1 MSEKREVILEAK
13 HVTRRFAAS
22 HGRTLLAN
30 NDINLKMYKGE
41 TLGLVGESGC
51 GKSTLLRCLSGLE
64 TVTSGK
70 ISGFS

>member
-41 TLGLVGESGC
+41 TLGLVGNPDVVRVH
-51 GKSTLLRCLSGLE
+51 L
-64 TVTSGK
+64 
-70 ISGFS
+70 